1 MSDEIEWFYA
11 VQTPRGSA
19 GWVPYGAHPEQWTG
33 TITTDDPAED
43 ADHVAATVTRD
54 LAASWQRSG
63 SPAHVRVCVWDDPRI
78 EPGDVG
84 PDVARLTVEVQPD
97 LPQ

>member
-19 GWVPYGAHPEQWTG
+19 GWVPYGDHPEQWTG
-33 TITTDDPAED
+33 TITTED
-43 ADHVAATVTRD
+43 AEYVAATVTRD
-54 LAASWQRSG
+54 LAAAWQRNG
-63 SPAHVRVCVWDDPRI
+63 SAPHVRVCVWDDAKV